1 MLTKMILTNFLSFKN
16 RIEFDFT
23 ASKSLIKGK
32 TNVYNEKYL
41 KGALLIG
48 PNASGKSNALQGIS
62 FLIRLIKGE
71 GMPINNY
78 KCIFSNSP
86 IMEVEYVFEID
97 NREIDYK
104 IEFDIENKNIN
115 EILKLDDKTVLER
128 EGKSGQLR
136 IDETVISDDQVD
148 NGTMFLR
155 VAAFNTGRFPQ
166 EPTLRKFIDFL
177 QNSYAVDGYN
187 RGAILGSTI
196 RGYAEEF
203 GVDKV
208 NEYLEKFKYDF
219 VVEYG
224 HESEGL
230 GLKASVGT
238 ERKIIFFKRKSFPI
252 PSAFFRESQGNQ
264 VFLDLLPNLIK
275 VIENPGMLIIDEFGN
290 SLHNR
295 LAEKIIAFFMEEAQN
310 SQMFITSHH
319 TNLISNS
326 VFRPDQIN
334 LVLFADKSGSKVE
347 RLSKF
352 KPREAQNLEKM
363 YLGGMFEGLPSYE

>member
-1 MLTKMILTNFLSFKN
+1 MILTNFLSFKD
-16 RIEFDFT
+16 RTEFDFT
-23 ASKSLIKGK
+23 ASKSLIKEK

-48 PNASGKSNALQGIS
+48 PNASGKSDALQGIS
-62 FLIRLIKGE
+62 FLISLIKGE
-71 GMPINNY
+71 GIPINIY
-78 KCIFSNSP
+78 KCVFSNSP

-104 IEFDIENKNIN
+104 IEFDIENKNIS
-115 EILKLDDKTVLER
+115 EILELDDKTVLKR
-128 EGKSGQLR
+128 EGKNGQLR

-208 NEYLEKFKYDF
+208 NEYLEKIKYDF

-252 PSAFFRESQGNQ
+252 PSAFFRESHGNQ
-264 VFLDLLPNLIK
+264 FFLYLLPNLIK
-275 VIENPGMLIIDEFGN
+275 LIYNPCM
-290 SLHNR
+290 R
-295 LAEKIIAFFMEEAQN
+295 
-310 SQMFITSHH
+310 
-319 TNLISNS
+319 IS
-326 VFRPDQIN
+326 
-334 LVLFADKSGSKVE
+334 
-347 RLSKF
+347 
-352 KPREAQNLEKM
+352 
-363 YLGGMFEGLPSYE
+363 Y